1 MPACPLLPQ
10 VSELSHR
17 LGSAEGSNKA
27 LEEEVT
33 RLRSEAIAAA
43 QERAQREAAAA
54 ELKSKLLALEEKVSM
69 AGEHGEWQEWQH
81 GGWRKTM
88 HRMGCM
94 KMAIHRRL

>member
-69 AGEHGEWQEWQH
+69 GSGRNGSM
-81 GGWRKTM
+81 GGGARPCTVWVV
-88 HRMGCM
+88 
-94 KMAIHRRL
+94 